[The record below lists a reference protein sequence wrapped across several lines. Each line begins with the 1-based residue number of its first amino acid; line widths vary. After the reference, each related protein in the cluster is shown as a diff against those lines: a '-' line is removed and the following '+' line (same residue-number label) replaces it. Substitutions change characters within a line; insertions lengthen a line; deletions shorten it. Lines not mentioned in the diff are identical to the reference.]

1 MGPRGARC
9 AHHGELS
16 VFRRALLAASL
27 ATPALAQGWA
37 PTRPLRMIVP
47 FVAGG
52 STDVAARIIAEQMS
66 ERLGQPVVVENRGGS
81 GGNIGGEIVARAA
94 PDGHTLLMGVTGLLS
109 TNAHIYRN
117 MSFSPARDLA
127 PVGMAYTSDMVIVVP
142 PSLPARNL
150 SEFVALAKARPGEMS
165 FGSSGHGASTHT
177 AAELFRMAAGID
189 LLHVP
194 YRGSG
199 GAMNDLMSGTL
210 QMMLVQIAA
219 TVGAVRDQR
228 LRALAVSGPQRHPL
242 MPDVPTVTEEGYPQ
256 ATATSWGA
264 VMTTAGTPA
273 PAIARLS
280 EAVRAALTAPVA
292 VQRMMAAG
300 VDPQASTPEELAA
313 FIRAEF
319 EKWGRVVRE
328 ARIQVD

>member
-1 MGPRGARC
+1 M
-9 AHHGELS
+9 L
-16 VFRRALLAASL
+16 RRTLLASSL
-27 ATPALAQGWA
+27 APPALAQSWA
-37 PTRPLRMIVP
+37 PTRPIRMIVP

-66 ERLGQPVVVENRGGS
+66 ERLGQPVIVENRGGS
-81 GGNIGGEIVARAA
+81 GGNIGGEMVARAT

-142 PSLPARNL
+142 PSLPVRDLA
-150 SEFVALAKARPGEMS
+150 EFVALAKARPGALS

-177 AAELFRMAAGID
+177 AAELFRLAAGIE

-199 GAMNDLMSGTL
+199 GALADLMSGTI

-219 TVGAVRDQR
+219 TVGAVREQR
-228 LRALAVSGPQRHPL
+228 LRALAATGPQRHPL
-242 MPDVPTVTEEGYPQ
+242 MPDVPTLAEQGYPQ

-264 VMTTAGTPA
+264 VMTTTGVPPA
-273 PAIARLS
+273 AIARLS
-280 EAVRAALTAPVA
+280 EALQGALVAPIVI
-292 VQRMMAAG
+292 QRMTSAG
-300 VDPQASTPEELAA
+300 VDPQASTPAELAA
-313 FIRAEF
+313 FLQAESD
-319 EKWGRVVRE
+319 KWGRVVRE
-328 ARIQVD
+328 ARITVE

>member
-1 MGPRGARC
+1 M
-9 AHHGELS
+9 L
-16 VFRRALLAASL
+16 RRTLLATALVTPL
-27 ATPALAQGWA
+27 AAPALAQSWS

-52 STDVAARIIAEQMS
+52 STDVAARILSDQMG
-66 ERLGQPVVVENRGGS
+66 ERLGQPVIVENRGGS
-81 GGNIGGEIVARAA
+81 GGNIGGEIVARAT

-109 TNAHIYRN
+109 TNVHIYRN
-117 MSFSPARDLA
+117 MGFSPSRDLA

-142 PSLPARNL
+142 PALPARNL
-150 SEFVALAKARPGEMS
+150 AEFIALAKARPGAMS

-177 AAELFRMAAGID
+177 AAELFRLAAGID

-199 GAMNDLMSGTL
+199 GAMNDLMAGTL

-219 TVGAVRDQR
+219 TVGAVRDNR
-228 LRALAVSGPQRHPL
+228 LRALAVTGPQRHPL
-242 MPDVPTVTEEGYPQ
+242 MPDVPTLAEQGYPQ

-264 VMTTAGTPA
+264 VMVTAGTPA
-273 PAIARLS
+273 PAIARLN
-280 EAVRAALTAPVA
+280 EALNAAIAAPIVVSRMTAS
-292 VQRMMAAG
+292 G

-313 FIRAEF
+313 FITSES

-328 ARIQVD
+328 ARITVD

>member
-1 MGPRGARC
+1 
-9 AHHGELS
+9 
-16 VFRRALLAASL
+16 
-27 ATPALAQGWA
+27 
-37 PTRPLRMIVP
+37 MIVP

-66 ERLGQPVVVENRGGS
+66 ERLGQPVIVENRGGS
-81 GGNIGGEIVARAA
+81 GGNIGGEMVARAA

-117 MSFSPARDLA
+117 MSFSPSRDLA

-142 PSLPARNL
+142 PSLPVRNL
-150 SEFVALAKARPGEMS
+150 AEFIALAKARPGEMS

-177 AAELFRMAAGID
+177 AAELFRLAAGID
-189 LLHVP
+189 MVHVP

-199 GAMNDLMSGTL
+199 GAMADLMSGTI

-228 LRALAVSGPQRHPL
+228 LRALAATGPQRHPL
-242 MPDVPTVTEEGYPQ
+242 MPDVPTLAEQGYPQ

-264 VMTTAGTPA
+264 VMATAGTPA

-280 EAVRAALTAPVA
+280 EALRAGIANPAA
-292 VQRMMAAG
+292 VQRMTASG
-300 VDPQASTPEELAA
+300 VDPVASTPEELAA
-313 FIRAEF
+313 FITSES

-328 ARIQVD
+328 ARITVE

>member
-1 MGPRGARC
+1 M
-9 AHHGELS
+9 L
-16 VFRRALLAASL
+16 RRTLLTTALATPLVTPL
-27 ATPALAQGWA
+27 ATPALAQSWS

-52 STDVAARIIAEQMS
+52 STDVAARILSDQMG
-66 ERLGQPVVVENRGGS
+66 ERLGQPVIVENRGGS
-81 GGNIGGEIVARAA
+81 GGNIGGEIVARAT

-109 TNAHIYRN
+109 TNVHIYRN
-117 MSFSPARDLA
+117 MGFSPSRDLA

-142 PSLPARNL
+142 PALPARNL
-150 SEFVALAKARPGEMS
+150 AEFIALAKARPGAMS

-177 AAELFRMAAGID
+177 AAELFRLAAGID

-199 GAMNDLMSGTL
+199 GAMNDLMAGTL

-219 TVGAVRDQR
+219 TVGAVRDNR
-228 LRALAVSGPQRHPL
+228 LRALAVTGPRRHPL
-242 MPDVPTVTEEGYPQ
+242 MPDVPTLAELGYPQ

-264 VMTTAGTPA
+264 VMVTAGTPV
-273 PAIARLS
+273 PAIARLN
-280 EAVRAALTAPVA
+280 EALNAAIATPIVVSRMTAS
-292 VQRMMAAG
+292 G

-313 FIRAEF
+313 FITSES

-328 ARIQVD
+328 ARITVE

>member
-1 MGPRGARC
+1 M
-9 AHHGELS
+9 L
-16 VFRRALLAASL
+16 RRTLLATSL
-27 ATPALAQGWA
+27 ATPALAQSWA
-37 PTRPLRMIVP
+37 PTRPIRMIVP

-52 STDVAARIIAEQMS
+52 STDVAARLIAEQMG
-66 ERLGQPVVVENRGGS
+66 ERLGQPVIVENRGGS
-81 GGNIGGEIVARAA
+81 GGNIGGEMVARAL

-109 TNAHIYRN
+109 TNTHIYRN
-117 MSFSPARDLA
+117 MGFSPARDLA

-142 PSLPARNL
+142 PALPARNL
-150 SEFVALAKARPGEMS
+150 VEFIALAKARPGAMS

-177 AAELFRMAAGID
+177 AAELFRLAAGIE

-199 GAMNDLMSGTL
+199 GAMNDLMAGTL

-219 TVGAVRDQR
+219 TVGAVRDSR
-228 LRALAVSGPQRHPL
+228 LRALAVTGPRRHAL
-242 MPDVPTVTEEGYPQ
+242 MPDVPTLAELGYPQ

-264 VMTTAGTPA
+264 VMTAASTPA
-273 PAIARLS
+273 PIITRLN
-280 EAVRAALTAPVA
+280 EALNFALAAPLVA
-292 VQRMMAAG
+292 QRMTAAG

-313 FIRAEF
+313 FIASES

-328 ARIQVD
+328 ARITVE

>member
-1 MGPRGARC
+1 M
-9 AHHGELS
+9 L
-16 VFRRALLAASL
+16 RRALLATPL
-27 ATPALAQGWA
+27 ATPALAQAWA
-37 PTRPLRMIVP
+37 PVRPIRMIVP

-52 STDVAARIIAEQMS
+52 STDVAARIVAEPMG
-66 ERLGQPVVVENRGGS
+66 ERLGQPVIVENRGGS
-81 GGNIGGEIVARAA
+81 GGNIGGEMVARAA

-109 TNAHIYRN
+109 TNIHIYRN

-142 PSLPARNL
+142 PSLPVRNL
-150 SEFVALAKARPGEMS
+150 AEFVALAKARPGELS

-177 AAELFRMAAGID
+177 AAELFRLAAGID

-199 GAMNDLMSGTL
+199 GAMADLMSGTI

-219 TVGAVRDQR
+219 TVGAVREQR
-228 LRALAVSGPQRHPL
+228 LRALAATGPRRHPL
-242 MPDVPTVTEEGYPQ
+242 MPDVPTLAEQGYPQ

-264 VMTTAGTPA
+264 VMTTAGTPPA
-273 PAIARLS
+273 AIARLS
-280 EAVRAALTAPVA
+280 DALRGALASPV
-292 VQRMMAAG
+292 VIQRMTSAG
-300 VDPQASTPEELAA
+300 VDPEASSPEELGA
-313 FIRAEF
+313 FVARES

-328 ARIQVD
+328 ARITVE

>member
-1 MGPRGARC
+1 M
-9 AHHGELS
+9 L
-16 VFRRALLAASL
+16 RRALLATPL
-27 ATPALAQGWA
+27 AAPAFAQSWA
-37 PTRPLRMIVP
+37 PTRPIRMIVP

-52 STDVAARIIAEQMS
+52 STDVAARIVAEPMG
-66 ERLGQPVVVENRGGS
+66 ERLGQPVIVENRGGS
-81 GGNIGGEIVARAA
+81 GGNIGGEMVARAT

-142 PSLPARNL
+142 PSLPVRNL
-150 SEFVALAKARPGEMS
+150 AEFVALAKARPGELS

-177 AAELFRMAAGID
+177 AAELFRLAAGID

-199 GAMNDLMSGTL
+199 GAMADLMSGTI

-219 TVGAVRDQR
+219 TVGAVREQR
-228 LRALAVSGPQRHPL
+228 LRALAATGPRRHPL
-242 MPDVPTVTEEGYPQ
+242 MPDVPTLAEQGYPQ

-264 VMTTAGTPA
+264 VMTTAGTPPA
-273 PAIARLS
+273 AIARLS
-280 EAVRAALTAPVA
+280 EALRSALASPVV
-292 VQRMMAAG
+292 VQRMASAG
-300 VDPQASTPEELAA
+300 VDPEASTSEELAS
-313 FIRAEF
+313 FITRES

-328 ARIQVD
+328 ARISVE

>member
-1 MGPRGARC
+1 M
-9 AHHGELS
+9 L
-16 VFRRALLAASL
+16 RRALLATPL
-27 ATPALAQGWA
+27 ATPALAQAWA
-37 PTRPLRMIVP
+37 PVRPIRMIVP

-52 STDVAARIIAEQMS
+52 STDVAARIVAEPMG
-66 ERLGQPVVVENRGGS
+66 ERLGQPVIVENRGGS
-81 GGNIGGEIVARAA
+81 GGNIGGEMVARAA

-142 PSLPARNL
+142 PSLPVRNL
-150 SEFVALAKARPGEMS
+150 AEFVALAKARPGELS

-177 AAELFRMAAGID
+177 AAELFRLAAGID

-199 GAMNDLMSGTL
+199 GAMADLMSGTI

-219 TVGAVRDQR
+219 TVGAVREQR
-228 LRALAVSGPQRHPL
+228 LRALAATGPRRHPL
-242 MPDVPTVTEEGYPQ
+242 MPDVPTLAEQGYPQ

-264 VMTTAGTPA
+264 VMTTAGTPPA
-273 PAIARLS
+273 AIARLS
-280 EAVRAALTAPVA
+280 DALRGALASPV
-292 VQRMMAAG
+292 VIQRMTSAG
-300 VDPQASTPEELAA
+300 VDPEASSPEELGA
-313 FIRAEF
+313 FVARES

-328 ARIQVD
+328 ARITVE

>member
-1 MGPRGARC
+1 M
-9 AHHGELS
+9 L
-16 VFRRALLAASL
+16 RRALLATPL

-37 PTRPLRMIVP
+37 PVRPIRMIVP

-52 STDVAARIIAEQMS
+52 STDVAARIVAEPMG
-66 ERLGQPVVVENRGGS
+66 ERLGQPVIVENRGGS
-81 GGNIGGEIVARAA
+81 GGNIGGEMVARAA

-109 TNAHIYRN
+109 TNIHIYRN

-142 PSLPARNL
+142 PSLPVRNL
-150 SEFVALAKARPGEMS
+150 AEFVALAKARPGQLS

-177 AAELFRMAAGID
+177 AAELFRLAAGID

-199 GAMNDLMSGTL
+199 GAMADLMSGTI

-219 TVGAVRDQR
+219 TVGAVREQR
-228 LRALAVSGPQRHPL
+228 LRALAATGPRRHPL
-242 MPDVPTVTEEGYPQ
+242 MPDVPTLAEQGYPQ

-264 VMTTAGTPA
+264 VMTTAGTPPA
-273 PAIARLS
+273 AIARLS
-280 EAVRAALTAPVA
+280 EALRGALASPV
-292 VQRMMAAG
+292 VIQRMTSAG
-300 VDPQASTPEELAA
+300 VDPEASSPEELGVFVA
-313 FIRAEF
+313 RES

-328 ARIQVD
+328 ARITVE